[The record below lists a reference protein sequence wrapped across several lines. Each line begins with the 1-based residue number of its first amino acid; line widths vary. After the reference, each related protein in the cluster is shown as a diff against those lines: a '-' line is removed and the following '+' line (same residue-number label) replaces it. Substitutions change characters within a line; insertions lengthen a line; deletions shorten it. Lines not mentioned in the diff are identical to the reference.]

1 MLSQPTKD
9 YEYKFIELLQ
19 EYPKYCVLNLGY
31 LDPGAIKNESC
42 RAVWVGA
49 TSRIGKN
56 TSDYES
62 ANIVSELI
70 VENGLAAIYS
80 GLVDVMPE
88 AVVAKIQE
96 MSFYR
101 NVDRL
106 NGEIAT
112 ALRQGDTEKVTLL
125 KERLY
130 EEQLGTNTGMKSAEE
145 VSNEFIERIQEGSVS
160 VPWHI
165 GGMDGA
171 TGGKERQT
179 LTIIAARPGMGKTA
193 IALQA
198 ARNDAKKNR
207 VGFFQLEMGATSMW
221 ARVAC
226 PAVGVVWKDVIAG
239 NITADKKLE
248 LIAESKE
255 VAKRYGQLFI
265 DDTPGLTTSE
275 IYQKAI
281 QNSLDVVYVDHLWI
295 IGDDGDKEVQRLG
308 DITMRLKNMAKALDI
323 PVVLLVQLSR
333 NVEKRK
339 DKIPVLSDLRDSGKI
354 EETADNVL
362 MMYRPSYYDPNLPD
376 TTEVWVRKFRN
387 GEANVKVNLSFDP
400 VSLWFDSP
408 QKVKVGGGYVPSKG
422 YRD

>member
-1 MLSQPTKD
+1 MLQQPTKE
-9 YEYKFIELLQ
+9 YEHKFIELLQ
-19 EYPKYCVLNLGY
+19 EYPKYCVLKLGY
-31 LDPGAIKNESC
+31 LSPEAIKDEPC
-42 RAVWVGA
+42 RAVWAGA
-49 TSRIGKN
+49 ISKIGKN
-56 TSDYES
+56 TSDYDA

-70 VENGLAAIYS
+70 VQNGLAAIHS

-88 AVVAKIQE
+88 AVVSKIQE
-96 MSFYR
+96 MAFYR
-101 NVDRL
+101 NVDDL
-106 NGEIAT
+106 NGQIAT

-125 KERLY
+125 KERLA

-145 VSNEFIERIQEGSVS
+145 VSNEFIERIEEGSVS
-160 VPWHI
+160 IPWYI
-165 GGMDGA
+165 GSMDDA

-239 NITADKKLE
+239 DITAEKKLE
-248 LIAESKE
+248 LIAESKK
-255 VAKRYGQLFI
+255 VAERYGQLYI

-281 QNSLDVVYVDHLWI
+281 QNSLDVVYIDHLWI
-295 IGDDGDKEVQRLG
+295 VGDSGDSEVQRLG

-333 NVEKRK
+333 AVERRA
-339 DKIPVLSDLRDSGKI
+339 DKTPVLSDLRDSGKI

-362 MMYRPSYYDPNLPD
+362 MMYRPSYYDPELPD
-376 TTEVWVRKFRN
+376 GTEIWVRKFRN

-408 QKVKVGGGYVPSKG
+408 QKIGEGYVPSKG